1 MRPETPETQRD
12 MDYDFTFNDYGF
24 NYALDT
30 DVDGTGGD
38 KECYEV
44 YDLIDDTLIGEI
56 PVMDYF
62 NEDGGIDEDKLI
74 GELVDAGIM

>member
-1 MRPETPETQRD
+1 MV
-12 MDYDFTFNDYGF
+12 YDFTFNDYGF
-24 NYALDT
+24 NYALDA
-30 DVDGTGGD
+30 DADGMGGD

-62 NEDGGIDEDKLI
+62 DEDSEIDEDKI
-74 GELVDAGIM
+74 VGELVDAGIM